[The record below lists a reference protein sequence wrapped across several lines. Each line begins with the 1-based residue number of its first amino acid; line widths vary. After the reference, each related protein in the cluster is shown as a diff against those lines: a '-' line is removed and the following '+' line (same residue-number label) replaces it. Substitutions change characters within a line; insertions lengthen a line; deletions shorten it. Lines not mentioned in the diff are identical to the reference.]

1 MCVFYWMSTTLH
13 CVSRHHDLAMSESFK
28 CSSPFK
34 GSSFIVVLFELLY
47 NVINWLE
54 IVFLLFWVKLCRV
67 KSWRNFH
74 FYRTRC
80 RYISYQIT
88 RCRPRLLGK
97 DEKVWKVGESNFS
110 KSIMIS
116 KTRAIWY
123 WKYLIRTK
131 WSCKWIRKHNSFD
144 PLEKCIDLS
153 SNQII

>member
-34 GSSFIVVLFELLY
+34 GSSFIVVLFELFY

-67 KSWRNFH
+67 KCWRNFH
-74 FYRTRC
+74 FYRARC

-97 DEKVWKVGESNFS
+97 MKKFEKLVSQIFQNPLWFQKLVQYDIGNVWYAQND
-110 KSIMIS
+110 
-116 KTRAIWY
+116 RANE
-123 WKYLIRTK
+123 LQ
-131 WSCKWIRKHNSFD
+131 N
-144 PLEKCIDLS
+144 
-153 SNQII
+153 IIILTH